1 MYLFD
6 IKNIIFLTFM
16 LLNIFKLIF
25 LEKKLLKNYTKILY
39 CRKDFLF
46 QKHYSI
52 HLIKLI
58 LNSIFIL
65 FFVVIASSAKAKY
78 ASFIINENT
87 KRIYHNT
94 NADTRNYPA
103 SLTKIMTLYMIFDS
117 LKNKKI
123 SMNTKFK
130 ISKRAARQPP
140 SKLNLSAGSSITVRN
155 AILALITKS
164 ANDVATVVAENLG
177 KSERNFAKLMTKKAR
192 KLGMSRTTFKNASG
206 LPNRGQLSTARDMAV
221 LGMAIRKNHPN
232 FFKLFKT
239 KSFVYK
245 GVKYT
250 NHNNLLSNYSGTDGI
265 KTGYTN
271 ASGFNLVASVERN
284 GQRIIGV
291 VFGGKKARSRDK
303 HMISLLNK
311 YFKTSPSKPLV
322 RIAKP
327 SEMPKVRPKII
338 VSEKN
343 VKSFK
348 IPPKTTK
355 TLYSENVQDDW
366 FVQIGAFK
374 NRLNAHKAARNAR
387 NIVPEQLGNLPA
399 SLSKITKTN
408 NKNSNLEYL
417 WRVRF
422 IELAENQAR
431 SVCAELWTSG
441 LSCIP
446 LPSNNKS

>member
-1 MYLFD
+1 MVNIHKILSYKKDNMSYL
-6 IKNIIFLTFM
+6 KKL
-16 LLNIFKLIF
+16 KLI
-25 LEKKLLKNYTKILY
+25 
-39 CRKDFLF
+39 
-46 QKHYSI
+46 
-52 HLIKLI
+52 
-58 LNSIFIL
+58 SIFIL
-65 FFVVIASSAKAKY
+65 TSLIFVSTANAKY
-78 ASFIINENT
+78 ASFVINENT

-103 SLTKIMTLYMIFDS
+103 SLTKIMTLYMIFDA
-117 LKNKKI
+117 LKSKKV

-130 ISKRAARQPP
+130 VSKRATRQPP
-140 SKLNLSAGSSITVRN
+140 SKLNLAAGSKITV
-155 AILALITKS
+155 
-164 ANDVATVVAENLG
+164 
-177 KSERNFAKLMTKKAR
+177 
-192 KLGMSRTTFKNASG
+192 KNASG
-206 LPNRGQLSTARDMAV
+206 LPNRGQLSTARDMAT
-221 LGMAIRKNHPN
+221 LGIAIRKNHPN
-232 FFKLFKT
+232 LFKLFKT

-245 GVKYT
+245 GIKYT
-250 NHNNLLSNYSGTDGI
+250 NHNNLLGSYSGTDGI

-303 HMISLLNK
+303 HMIKLLNK
-311 YFKTSPSKPLV
+311 YFKTVPSKPLV
-322 RIAKP
+322 RMAKP
-327 SEMPKVRPKII
+327 SELPKNRPKLA
-338 VSEKN
+338 VVDKN
-343 VKSFK
+343 VKSFSIPSK
-348 IPPKTTK
+348 IVN
-355 TLYSENVQDDW
+355 LSSSNSLQDDW
-366 FVQIGAFK
+366 FIQIGAFK

-408 NKNSNLEYL
+408 NENKKLEYL

-422 IELAENQAR
+422 IELAEYQAR

>member
-1 MYLFD
+1 MINIHEILSYKKYYMSYL
-6 IKNIIFLTFM
+6 
-16 LLNIFKLIF
+16 
-25 LEKKLLKNYTKILY
+25 KKL
-39 CRKDFLF
+39 
-46 QKHYSI
+46 
-52 HLIKLI
+52 KLT
-58 LNSIFIL
+58 SIFIL
-65 FFVVIASSAKAKY
+65 TSLIFVSTANAKY
-78 ASFIINENT
+78 ASFVINENT

-103 SLTKIMTLYMIFDS
+103 SLTKIMTLYMIFDA
-117 LKNKKI
+117 LKSKKV

-130 ISKRAARQPP
+130 VSKRATRQPP
-140 SKLNLSAGSSITVRN
+140 SKLNLAAGSKITVKN

-177 KSERNFAKLMTKKAR
+177 KSERNFAKLMTKKAK
-192 KLGMSRTTFKNASG
+192 KLGMNRTIFKNASG
-206 LPNRGQLSTARDMAV
+206 LPNRGQLSTARDMAT

-232 FFKLFKT
+232 LFKLFKT

-245 GVKYT
+245 GIKYT
-250 NHNNLLSNYSGTDGI
+250 NHNNLLGSYSGTDGI

-303 HMISLLNK
+303 HMIKLLNK
-311 YFKTSPSKPLV
+311 YFKTVPSKPLV
-322 RIAKP
+322 RMAKP
-327 SEMPKVRPKII
+327 SELPKNRPKLA
-338 VSEKN
+338 VVDKS
-343 VKSFK
+343 VKSFSIPSK
-348 IPPKTTK
+348 IVN
-355 TLYSENVQDDW
+355 LSSSNSLQDEW
-366 FVQIGAFK
+366 FIQIGAFK

-408 NKNSNLEYL
+408 DENKSLEYL

-422 IELAENQAR
+422 IELAEYQAR

>member
-1 MYLFD
+1 M
-6 IKNIIFLTFM
+6 T
-16 LLNIFKLIF
+16 
-25 LEKKLLKNYTKILY
+25 
-39 CRKDFLF
+39 R
-46 QKHYSI
+46 
-52 HLIKLI
+52 
-58 LNSIFIL
+58 
-65 FFVVIASSAKAKY
+65 KAK
-78 ASFIINENT
+78 
-87 KRIYHNT
+87 
-94 NADTRNYPA
+94 
-103 SLTKIMTLYMIFDS
+103 
-117 LKNKKI
+117 
-123 SMNTKFK
+123 
-130 ISKRAARQPP
+130 
-140 SKLNLSAGSSITVRN
+140 
-155 AILALITKS
+155 
-164 ANDVATVVAENLG
+164 
-177 KSERNFAKLMTKKAR
+177 
-192 KLGMSRTTFKNASG
+192 KLGMTRTIFKNASG
-206 LPNRGQLSTARDMAV
+206 LPNRGQLSTARDMAI
-221 LGMAIRKNHPN
+221 LGIAIRKNHPN

-245 GVKYT
+245 GIKYT

-265 KTGYTN
+265 KTGYTS

-303 HMISLLNK
+303 HMINLLNK
-311 YFKTSPSKPLV
+311 YFKTNPSKPLV
-322 RIAKP
+322 RTAKP
-327 SEMPKVRPKII
+327 SELPKVRPKIVI
-338 VSEKN
+338 AEKN

-348 IPPKTTK
+348 IPSKTTK

-408 NKNSNLEYL
+408 NANNNLEYL

>member
-1 MYLFD
+1 
-6 IKNIIFLTFM
+6 
-16 LLNIFKLIF
+16 
-25 LEKKLLKNYTKILY
+25 LLKNCTKILNPQE
-39 CRKDFLF
+39 CFLF
-46 QKHYSI
+46 KNNYSI
-52 HLIKLI
+52 RLIKLI
-58 LNSIFIL
+58 FNSIFIL
-65 FFVVIASSAKAKY
+65 SFIAIASSAKAKY

-103 SLTKIMTLYMIFDS
+103 SLTKIMTLYMVFDA

-140 SKLNLSAGSSITVRN
+140 SKLNLSAGSSITVKN

-177 KSERNFAKLMTKKAR
+177 KSERNFARLMTKKAR
-192 KLGMSRTTFKNASG
+192 KLGMTRTTFKNASG

-245 GVKYT
+245 GIKYT

-303 HMISLLNK
+303 HMINLLNK

-338 VSEKN
+338 TAENNAKN
-343 VKSFK
+343 FK
-348 IPPKTTK
+348 IPAKATK
-355 TLYSENVQDDW
+355 TLYSENIQDDW

-408 NKNSNLEYL
+408 NANNNLEYL

>member
-1 MYLFD
+1 M
-6 IKNIIFLTFM
+6 I
-16 LLNIFKLIF
+16 
-25 LEKKLLKNYTKILY
+25 
-39 CRKDFLF
+39 C
-46 QKHYSI
+46 
-52 HLIKLI
+52 
-58 LNSIFIL
+58 
-65 FFVVIASSAKAKY
+65 VSSAHAKY

-87 KRIYHNT
+87 KRIYHNA

-103 SLTKIMTLYMIFDS
+103 SLTKIMTLYLVFDA
-117 LKNKKI
+117 LKSKKI
-123 SMNTKFK
+123 SMSSKFK
-130 ISKRAARQPP
+130 VSKRATRQPP
-140 SKLNLSAGSSITVRN
+140 SKLNLSAGSNITVKN
-155 AILALITKS
+155 AILALVTKS
-164 ANDVATVVAENLG
+164 ANDVATVIAENLG
-177 KSERNFAKLMTKKAR
+177 KSERNFARLMTRKAK
-192 KLGMSRTTFKNASG
+192 KLGMTRTTFRNASG
-206 LPNRGQLSTARDMAV
+206 LPNRGQLSTARDMAT
-221 LGMAIRKNHPN
+221 LGIAIRKNHPK

-239 KSFVYK
+239 KSFIYK

-250 NHNNLLSNYSGTDGI
+250 NHNNLLGSYSGTDGI

-303 HMISLLNK
+303 HMVTLLNK
-311 YFKTSPSKPLV
+311 YFKTSLSKPLV

-327 SEMPKVRPKII
+327 SELPKTRPKI
-338 VSEKN
+338 VVAEKN
-343 VKSFK
+343 IKNFK
-348 IPPKTTK
+348 IPP
-355 TLYSENVQDDW
+355 EIINNIIPNDIEEDW
-366 FVQIGAFK
+366 FIQIGAFK

-399 SLSKITKTN
+399 SLSKITKSSTN
-408 NKNSNLEYL
+408 NNLQYL

-422 IELAENQAR
+422 VELAENQAR

>member
-1 MYLFD
+1 MLNNCAKILNYQKFFLF
-6 IKNIIFLTFM
+6 N
-16 LLNIFKLIF
+16 
-25 LEKKLLKNYTKILY
+25 KNYSL
-39 CRKDFLF
+39 R
-46 QKHYSI
+46 
-52 HLIKLI
+52 LIKLI
-58 LNSIFIL
+58 FNSIFIL
-65 FFVVIASSAKAKY
+65 FFIAIVSSAEAKY

-103 SLTKIMTLYMIFDS
+103 SLTKIMTLYMVFDA

-140 SKLNLSAGSSITVRN
+140 SKLNLSAGSSITVKN

-177 KSERNFAKLMTKKAR
+177 KSERNFARLMTRKAK
-192 KLGMSRTTFKNASG
+192 KLGMTRTTFKNASG
-206 LPNRGQLSTARDMAV
+206 LPNRGQLSTARDMAI
-221 LGMAIRKNHPN
+221 LGMAIRKNHSN

-250 NHNNLLSNYSGTDGI
+250 NHNNLLSSYSGTDGI

-303 HMISLLNK
+303 HMINLLNK

-338 VSEKN
+338 VAEKN
-343 VKSFK
+343 VKNFK

-355 TLYSENVQDDW
+355 TLYAGSVQDDW

-408 NKNSNLEYL
+408 NATNNLEYL

-446 LPSNNKS
+446 LPSNNES

>member
-1 MYLFD
+1 M
-6 IKNIIFLTFM
+6 
-16 LLNIFKLIF
+16 
-25 LEKKLLKNYTKILY
+25 LKNCTKMLNY
-39 CRKDFLF
+39 QTFFLF
-46 QKHYSI
+46 QNNYSMR
-52 HLIKLI
+52 LIKLI
-58 LNSIFIL
+58 FNSIFIL
-65 FFVVIASSAKAKY
+65 FFIVISSSAKAKY

-103 SLTKIMTLYMIFDS
+103 SLTKIMTLYMVFDA

-130 ISKRAARQPP
+130 ISKRATRQPP
-140 SKLNLSAGSSITVRN
+140 SKLNLSAGSNITVKN

-192 KLGMSRTTFKNASG
+192 KLGMTRTTFKNASG

-221 LGMAIRKNHPN
+221 LGIAIRKNHPN

-245 GVKYT
+245 GIKYT

-303 HMISLLNK
+303 HMINLLNK

-327 SEMPKVRPKII
+327 SEIPKARPKII
-338 VSEKN
+338 IAEKN
-343 VKSFK
+343 MKNFK
-348 IPPKTTK
+348 IPAKANK
-355 TLYSENVQDDW
+355 TLYSENIQDNW

-399 SLSKITKTN
+399 SLSKITKTSNTN
-408 NKNSNLEYL
+408 NHLEYL

>member
-1 MYLFD
+1 MVNNHKILFSKRYNLAFL
-6 IKNIIFLTFM
+6 IKFIFISIIFF
-16 LLNIFKLIF
+16 
-25 LEKKLLKNYTKILY
+25 
-39 CRKDFLF
+39 
-46 QKHYSI
+46 S
-52 HLIKLI
+52 
-58 LNSIFIL
+58 
-65 FFVVIASSAKAKY
+65 FVFSANAKY

-103 SLTKIMTLYMIFDS
+103 SLTKIMTLYMIFDA

-123 SMNTKFK
+123 SMNTKLK
-130 ISKRAARQPP
+130 VSKRASRQPP
-140 SKLNLSAGSSITVRN
+140 SKLNLSAGSNITVKN

-177 KSERNFAKLMTKKAR
+177 KSERNFAKLMTKKAK
-192 KLGMSRTTFKNASG
+192 KLGMTRTTFKNASG
-206 LPNRGQLSTARDMAV
+206 LPNRGQLSTARDMAT
-221 LGMAIRKNHPN
+221 LGMSIRKNHPN

-239 KSFVYK
+239 KSFFYK
-245 GVKYT
+245 GIKYT
-250 NHNNLLSNYSGTDGI
+250 NHNNLLSSYYGTDGI

-291 VFGGKKARSRDK
+291 VFGGKKARSRDQ
-303 HMISLLNK
+303 HMIKLLNR
-311 YFKTSPSKPLV
+311 YIKTRPSKPLV

-338 VSEKN
+338 VAEKN
-343 VKSFK
+343 IKNFK
-348 IPPKTTK
+348 IPPKDLK
-355 TLYSENVQDDW
+355 TINFENIEDDW

-408 NKNSNLEYL
+408 NSNNNLEYL

-422 IELAENQAR
+422 IELAENQAL

>member
-1 MYLFD
+1 M
-6 IKNIIFLTFM
+6 
-16 LLNIFKLIF
+16 
-25 LEKKLLKNYTKILY
+25 LKNCTKMLNY
-39 CRKDFLF
+39 QTFFLF
-46 QKHYSI
+46 HNNYSMR
-52 HLIKLI
+52 LIKLI
-58 LNSIFIL
+58 FNSIFIL
-65 FFVVIASSAKAKY
+65 FFIVISSSAKAKY
-78 ASFIINENT
+78 ASFVINENT

-103 SLTKIMTLYMIFDS
+103 SLTKIMTLYMVFDA

-140 SKLNLSAGSSITVRN
+140 SKLNLSAGSSITVKN

-192 KLGMSRTTFKNASG
+192 KLGMTRTTFKNASG

-221 LGMAIRKNHPN
+221 LGIAIRKNHPD

-245 GVKYT
+245 GIKYT

-303 HMISLLNK
+303 HMINLLNK
-311 YFKTSPSKPLV
+311 YFKTSSSKPLV

-327 SEMPKVRPKII
+327 SEIPKARPKII
-338 VSEKN
+338 IAEKN
-343 VKSFK
+343 VRNFK
-348 IPPKTTK
+348 IPARTNK
-355 TLYSENVQDDW
+355 TLYSENIQDNW

-408 NKNSNLEYL
+408 NANNNLEYL